1 MITGLTA
8 EQVRSYREAGFL
20 VIRDLLD
27 AAALERWRAAVDEG
41 VARQLGNP
49 RAELK
54 VFDNQGRDN
63 DYARVFVQCVNMWKV
78 SGALREL
85 VLDARLGKLAADLAG
100 MDGVR
105 LYHDHALIKNA
116 WANPTTWHTDNPVDP
131 FFSHHSIMLWIAL
144 DDATLQNGCLYV
156 LPGSHRT
163 SRFDAGGA
171 TSSARIDA
179 LFDAYPEW
187 RAIEPVPIEVGSGGA
202 VFLSGMVAHAAGPN
216 MTRGRRRAFSIL
228 FMPDDA
234 MFNGQQSALP
244 DAVAS
249 RLQIGDPI
257 ADDEHLPL
265 LYSRR
270 LHRHVNS

>member
-1 MITGLTA
+1 MTTGLTA
-8 EQVRSYREAGFL
+8 EQIRSYREAGFL

-27 AAALERWRAAVDEG
+27 AAELERWRAAVDEG

-78 SGALREL
+78 SGAMREL
-85 VLDARLGKLAADLAG
+85 VLDARL
-100 MDGVR
+100 
-105 LYHDHALIKNA
+105 
-116 WANPTTWHTDNPVDP
+116 
-131 FFSHHSIMLWIAL
+131 
-144 DDATLQNGCLYV
+144 YV
-156 LPGSHRT
+156 LPGSQRT
-163 SRFDAGGA
+163 SRFDAGGD

-187 RAIEPVPIEVGSGGA
+187 RDIEPAPVEVGAGGA

-216 MTRGRRRAFSIL
+216 MTRVRRRAFSIL

-234 MFNGQQSALP
+234 VFNGHQSALP

-249 RLQIGDPI
+249 RLQVGDPI

-270 LHRHVNS
+270 Y

>member
-1 MITGLTA
+1 MLAGVTT
-8 EQVRSYREAGFL
+8 EQIGSYRADGFL
-20 VIRDLLD
+20 VLRDLLD
-27 AAALERWRAAVDEG
+27 AAELARWRAAVDDG

-54 VFDNQGRDN
+54 VFDNQGRDD

-78 SGALREL
+78 SGAMREL

-105 LYHDHALIKNA
+105 LYHDHALIKNP
-116 WANPTTWHTDNPVDP
+116 WATPTTWHTDNPVDP
-131 FFSHHSIMLWIAL
+131 FFSHQSLMLWIAL

-163 SRFDAGGA
+163 SRFDAGGD

-187 RAIEPVPIEVGSGGA
+187 REIEPVPVEVCAGGA
-202 VFLSGMVAHAAGPN
+202 VFLSGLVAHAAGPN
-216 MTRGRRRAFSIL
+216 MTRSRRRAFSIL

-234 MFNGQQSALP
+234 VFNGQQSALP

-257 ADDEHLPL
+257 ADHEHLPL
-265 LYSRR
+265 FYSRR
-270 LHRHVNS
+270 

>member
-1 MITGLTA
+1 
-8 EQVRSYREAGFL
+8 
-20 VIRDLLD
+20 
-27 AAALERWRAAVDEG
+27 
-41 VARQLGNP
+41 
-49 RAELK
+49 
-54 VFDNQGRDN
+54 
-63 DYARVFVQCVNMWKV
+63 
-78 SGALREL
+78 
-85 VLDARLGKLAADLAG
+85 
-100 MDGVR
+100 
-105 LYHDHALIKNA
+105 
-116 WANPTTWHTDNPVDP
+116 
-131 FFSHHSIMLWIAL
+131 MLWIAL

-163 SRFDAGGA
+163 SRFDTGGA

-187 RAIEPVPIEVGSGGA
+187 RAIEPAPVEVGAGGA

-234 MFNGQQSALP
+234 VFNGHQSALP